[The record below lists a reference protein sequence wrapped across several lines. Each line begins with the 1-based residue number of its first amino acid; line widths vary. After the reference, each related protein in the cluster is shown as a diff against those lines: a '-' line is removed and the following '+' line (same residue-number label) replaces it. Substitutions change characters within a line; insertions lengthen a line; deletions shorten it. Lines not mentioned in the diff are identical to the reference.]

1 MGRVSTGYHIIQYV
15 PCSGLPSPGVRV
27 LPGSPSTQGRGMWGC
42 CHCRVLVSTP
52 THYSYP
58 IHLVIRSGRLY
69 REYTV
74 RLRKQILEPPLDLLA
89 DFSLLD
95 KPHGD

>member
-1 MGRVSTGYHIIQYV
+1 
-15 PCSGLPSPGVRV
+15 
-27 LPGSPSTQGRGMWGC
+27 MWGC
-42 CHCRVLVSTP
+42 CHYRVLVSTP
-52 THYSYP
+52 TDHSYP
-58 IHLVIRSGRLY
+58 VPIVIRSGRLY